1 MNRTLINLVILSS
14 MSSAVVPHVF
24 KAGGPAKAD
33 EINEN
38 FALVDT
44 TKANRSEF
52 LDSIKVIRNAGV
64 QTLNTV
70 TTQYLNVKNDDQY
83 PVLSVIPTYSVIY
96 TSQGLGYYYG
106 LGDDGNFSLG
116 FYRSTKQRGL
126 WPSITLS
133 QTNVQISKPV
143 TFTGTLSISQYGISL
158 PTDVLAKG
166 YQLPNLD
173 SLSTYIQTNSN
184 LPGVQSSVDAGTNGI
199 DLVNLNIQMLRKIE
213 ELTLIVIQQN
223 NRIKALEAK

>member
-1 MNRTLINLVILSS
+1 MNRTLINLAIFSS
-14 MSSAVVPHVF
+14 ITSAVVPHVF
-24 KAGGPAKAD
+24 KSGSPAKAD

-44 TKANRSEF
+44 SKANRSEF
-52 LDSIKVIRNAGV
+52 LDSIKMIRNAGV
-64 QTLNTV
+64 QSLNTV
-70 TTQYLNVKNDDQY
+70 TTQYLNVKNDLQY
-83 PVLSVIPTYSVIY
+83 PILSVIPTYSVIY

-106 LGDDGNFSLG
+106 LGDEGDFSLG
-116 FYRSTKQRGL
+116 FYRETKQRGL
-126 WPSITLS
+126 WPSITLT
-133 QTNVQISKPV
+133 QTNVKISKPV
-143 TFTGTLSISQYGISL
+143 VFTGALSVNQYGISL
-158 PTDVLAKG
+158 PTDILTKG

-173 SLSTYIQTNSN
+173 SLSTYIQANTN
-184 LPGVQSSVDAGTNGI
+184 LPGLQTPADAGTNGI